1 MKNKILTL
9 AAVISLASLSAY
21 SHADNM
27 SNSDAAENGIYVG
40 ANYGYLKVD
49 GDDDFDDNSDVMQGL
64 VGYKFNKYLA
74 LEGSYINFGDYG
86 NGLANAETDGY
97 TAALKVMLPI
107 VDRVELYAKGGQL
120 WYSTDYDVV
129 GFSGN
134 DDGEGVFAGAG
145 VAFKVTD
152 RFLINAEYTWYD
164 ADINVDSVANGG
176 KTDTDFN
183 QASIGV
189 EYRF

>member
-1 MKNKILTL
+1 MKNKIITL

-134 DDGEGVFAGAG
+134 DDGEGVFVGAG

-152 RFLINAEYTWYD
+152 RF
-164 ADINVDSVANGG
+164 
-176 KTDTDFN
+176 
-183 QASIGV
+183 
-189 EYRF
+189 

>member
-1 MKNKILTL
+1 MKNPILTL
-9 AAVISLASLSAY
+9 AAIISLASFSAY

-49 GDDDFDDNSDVMQGL
+49 GKDDFDNNSDVIQGL
-64 VGYKFNKYLA
+64 VGYRFNQYLA
-74 LEGSYINFGDYG
+74 IEGGYANFGDYG
-86 NGLANAETDGY
+86 NSLSNAETDGY
-97 TAALKVMLPI
+97 TAALKVSYPI

-120 WYSTDYDVV
+120 WYSTDYDVL

-134 DDGEGVFAGAG
+134 KDDEGVFAGAG

-164 ADINVDSVANGG
+164 AGITVENVSNGAD
-176 KTDTDFN
+176 TDTDFK
-183 QASIGV
+183 QASLGV

>member
-1 MKNKILTL
+1 MKNPIITL
-9 AAVISLASLSAY
+9 AAIISLASFSAY

-107 VDRVELYAKGGQL
+107 ADRVELYAKGGQL

-164 ADINVDSVANGG
+164 AGITVENVSNGAD
-176 KTDTDFN
+176 TDTDFK
-183 QASIGV
+183 QASLGV

>member
-1 MKNKILTL
+1 MKNPILTL
-9 AAVISLASLSAY
+9 AAIISLASFSAY
-21 SHADNM
+21 SHANNM

-107 VDRVELYAKGGQL
+107 ADRVELYAKGGQL

-164 ADINVDSVANGG
+164 ADINIDSVANGG

>member
-1 MKNKILTL
+1 MKNPILTL
-9 AAVISLASLSAY
+9 AAIISLASFSAY

-107 VDRVELYAKGGQL
+107 ADRVELYAKGGQL

-152 RFLINAEYTWYD
+152 RFLINAEYIWYD